1 MNISSECRR
10 LLPILGMCGSIVLLL
25 SSCKMPSVGY
35 NNGYQPDQPIAFSH
49 ELHAGQN
56 KIQCQYC
63 HTNAE
68 RSNHATVP
76 ALNICMNCHMVVA
89 TDKPAIQ
96 KITKAYNDNT
106 PINWVKVHMLPDHVH
121 FNHRRHVRRGVACQ
135 ECHGPVET
143 MKTVYQHA
151 DLSMGWCVNC
161 HRKPENKAP
170 TSCSTCHY

>member
-10 LLPILGMCGSIVLLL
+10 LLPILGLFGSMIFGL
-25 SSCKMPSVGY
+25 SSCKWPSFGY
-35 NNGYQPDQPIAFSH
+35 NQGYQPDQPIAFSH

-63 HTNAE
+63 HANAE

-76 ALNICMNCHMVVA
+76 ALNVCMNCHMVVA
-89 TDKPAIQ
+89 TDKPEI
-96 KITKAYNDNT
+96 KKLTKAFNENT
-106 PINWVKVHMLPDHVH
+106 PVLWERIHMLPDHVH

-143 MKTVYQHA
+143 MSKVVQHA

-161 HRKPENKAP
+161 HRKPENNAP